1 MLSSCGTLVGG
12 SYVVQEMRDP
22 KTGEKAECIGH
33 IGRGAITPSQTVAM
47 NGCIAIYESHGFRKI

>member
-1 MLSSCGTLVGG
+1 
-12 SYVVQEMRDP
+12 MRDP